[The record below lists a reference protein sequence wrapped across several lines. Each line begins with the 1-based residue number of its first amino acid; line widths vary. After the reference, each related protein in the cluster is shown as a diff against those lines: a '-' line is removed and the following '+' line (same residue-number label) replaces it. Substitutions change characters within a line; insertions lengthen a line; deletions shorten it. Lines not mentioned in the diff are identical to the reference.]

1 MAVFLLAAAPGG
13 GQPRIALQYDA
24 ALAKADLPSPAARLT
39 INGRTA
45 WFLFDTGAGVHVLA
59 SWFVKAAGLEAGDVH
74 GVHGIDSTGKAVAL
88 RGLRDLRA
96 TLDDGGVMKL
106 GTATVADFPRHHC
119 APPAPFRQAPKN
131 SARCCEQSCH
141 NYR

>member
-1 MAVFLLAAAPGG
+1 MSPRHLATMAVFLLAAAPGG

-74 GVHGIDSTGKAVAL
+74 QIGDRASPRTAL
-88 RGLRDLRA
+88 HAPG
-96 TLDDGGVMKL
+96 
-106 GTATVADFPRHHC
+106 C
-119 APPAPFRQAPKN
+119 AGCRPETPPMR
-131 SARCCEQSCH
+131 R
-141 NYR
+141 